1 MQGAKYDPCK
11 RSNYSLNHQFLDTD
25 FLDSACAN
33 DFTILPAISDSDAQL
48 LNLRMPEAVDYL
60 SSTLESEQYFNCW
73 KAIANNRFMKPY
85 DLSNMRNLR
94 DASYFEPVDDVTLLM
109 PSTSSPRLENAC
121 WRAWYKSFR
130 HLKELDPAKINWM
143 KINDVTS
150 LYGPVVG
157 GKSINKSDDTLSDDS
172 QSCLS
177 CDYSSDDDSTHEIHE
192 YSPLGSEEDDSLF
205 EFSHYDPTSIEIT
218 HTSSSA
224 ATSLSSSFERMA
236 PKLERKTTKS
246 ILKKNTRG
254 FLSHFKP
261 DKQEKTHKRISF
273 CPTVQVGV
281 YTE

>member
-1 MQGAKYDPCK
+1 MPGVEYGQCK

-73 KAIANNRFMKPY
+73 KAITNNRFMKPY

-130 HLKELDPAKINWM
+130 HLKELDRSTGNGSVPSDISELYEQYL
-143 KINDVTS
+143 TS
-150 LYGPVVG
+150 GIIQETSGSPRLQNIGIERDGSRSGGSDAGGGAADGSKEDNASSMSSYTGSEGPESG
-157 GKSINKSDDTLSDDS
+157 SE
-172 QSCLS
+172 CLS
-177 CDYSSDDDSTHEIHE
+177 LRSNAGAGRSTDGE
-192 YSPLGSEEDDSLF
+192 GSG
-205 EFSHYDPTSIEIT
+205 T
-218 HTSSSA
+218 
-224 ATSLSSSFERMA
+224 
-236 PKLERKTTKS
+236 
-246 ILKKNTRG
+246 
-254 FLSHFKP
+254 
-261 DKQEKTHKRISF
+261 KQEPSWAERGAARIDRDADQRRAGQGCDTGDEEKR
-273 CPTVQVGV
+273 G
-281 YTE
+281 

>member
-205 EFSHYDPTSIEIT
+205 EFSHYHPTSIEIT

>member
-1 MQGAKYDPCK
+1 MPGVEYGQCK

-73 KAIANNRFMKPY
+73 KAITNNRFMKPY

-157 GKSINKSDDTLSDDS
+157 GKSIGKSDDILSSDS
-172 QSCLS
+172 QSCMS
-177 CDYSSDDDSTHEIHE
+177 CDYSSDNESTHEVQE
-192 YSPLGSEEDDSLF
+192 YSPFGSEEDDSLF
-205 EFSHYDPTSIEIT
+205 EFCQYDLSSLEIT
-218 HTSSSA
+218 HSTSSV
-224 ATSLSSSFERMA
+224 ATTVSSSFDRMC
-236 PKLERKTTKS
+236 PKLERRATKS

-254 FLSHFKP
+254 FLSRFKQ
-261 DKQEKTHKRISF
+261 DKQTKTHKRISF
-273 CPTVQVGV
+273 CPTVKVGV
-281 YTE
+281 YTK